1 MGGRRVRTGHDWA
14 VLTEACAALLDRL
27 PDLVDR
33 HARDLDAHSP
43 LYTRVLSP
51 DQHWQEIERA
61 MRIGVEAISAPKSQ
75 PRRDLE
81 YAEWTGRRRAQQGF
95 PLELLVH
102 SYRQAGY
109 LIWDALLEG
118 VEGSDG
124 AEASEEAEAQESGGP
139 AGAAGPPGRDPEKLA
154 VLMRAATTVFA
165 AVDAQTAIASE
176 AYRATEAE
184 LRQRTDE
191 RLQALLDALL
201 EGEDSPALAARA
213 AAGLDLPEQGWY
225 AVVVLRLER
234 RDGREPF
241 HRRIQGAGMR
251 FIWRMR
257 TDCEVG
263 VVALGEE
270 TLDALSELLAGRC
283 PGPGGISPVVEGLAG
298 LGRARRLADLAL
310 RTCAPDATG
319 IVRLDERMPTALVV
333 SQPELARR
341 LVADVFGDLMGLD
354 PADRAVLLETLDAWL
369 ECEGSAGRTAGR
381 LYCHRNTVFNRLRR
395 LEQLTSRSLSRP
407 RDLIEMTLAL
417 DAFRL
422 SGT

>member
-1 MGGRRVRTGHDWA
+1 MSGRRARTGHDWA
-14 VLTEACAALLDRL
+14 VLTEAGTALLERL
-27 PDLVDR
+27 PELVDQHLR
-33 HARDLDAHSP
+33 ELHAHSP
-43 LYTRVLSP
+43 LYAQVLSQ
-51 DQHWQEIERA
+51 DQHWQETEQA
-61 MRIGVEAISAPKSQ
+61 MRIGIEAISAPKSQ

-118 VEGSDG
+118 AAG
-124 AEASEEAEAQESGGP
+124 AEGED
-139 AGAAGPPGRDPEKLA
+139 PGRLA

-165 AVDAQTAIASE
+165 AVDAETATASE

-184 LRQRTDE
+184 LRHRTDE

-201 EGEDSPALAARA
+201 EGKESPPGLAARA
-213 AAGLDLPEQGWY
+213 AAGLDLPEHGRY

-263 VVALGEE
+263 VVSLGGE
-270 TLDALSELLAGRC
+270 TTLADLSELLAARC
-283 PGPGGISPVVEGLAG
+283 PGPGGISPVVDGLAG
-298 LGRARRLADLAL
+298 LGGARRLADLAL

-333 SQPELARR
+333 SQPELAGR
-341 LVADVFGDLMGLD
+341 LVADVFGAVLELD
-354 PADRAVLLETLDAWL
+354 PADRVVLLETLDAWL
-369 ECEGSAGRTAGR
+369 SCEGSAGRAAGR

-422 SGT
+422 SGA

>member
-1 MGGRRVRTGHDWA
+1 MSGRRARTGHDWA
-14 VLTEACAALLDRL
+14 VLTEACTALLDRL
-27 PDLVDR
+27 PELVDQHLR
-33 HARDLDAHSP
+33 ELHAHSP
-43 LYTRVLSP
+43 LYARVLSQ
-51 DQHWQEIERA
+51 DQHWQETEKA
-61 MRIGVEAISAPKSQ
+61 MRIGIEAISAPRTQ

-109 LIWDALLEG
+109 LIWDALLESA
-118 VEGSDG
+118 EGP
-124 AEASEEAEAQESGGP
+124 EGG
-139 AGAAGPPGRDPEKLA
+139 DPEKLA

-165 AVDAQTAIASE
+165 AVDAETATASE
-176 AYRATEAE
+176 SYRATEAE
-184 LRQRTDE
+184 LRHRTDE

-201 EGEDSPALAARA
+201 EGKESAGLAARA
-213 AAGLDLPEQGWY
+213 AAGLDLPEQGRY

-263 VVALGEE
+263 VVSLGEE
-270 TLDALSELLAGRC
+270 TTLADLSELLAARC

-333 SQPELARR
+333 SQPELAER
-341 LVADVFGDLMGLD
+341 LVADVFGNLMGLD
-354 PADRAVLLETLDAWL
+354 PADRVVLLETLDAWL
-369 ECEGSAGRTAGR
+369 ACEGSAGRTAGR

-422 SGT
+422 SGAA